1 MRSSSGSSP
10 CSMSMRCKCRLAA
23 SSTDSMAKKETSRR
37 SMTRMRNGEERRGF
51 LAPRTPPVLILV
63 TSLREVSLFLIESVL
78 EAANLHLQRMLIEH
92 GDDPDEERIQI
103 TVHHT
108 GNTNVLSVTE
118 QLRRIPGV
126 REIRHTL
133 S

>member
-23 SSTDSMAKKETSRR
+23 SSTDSMRKRETSRR
-37 SMTRMRNGEERRGF
+37 EVTRMRTGGVRGARKPRRSSPF
-51 LAPRTPPVLILV
+51 LILV
-63 TSLREVSLFLIESVL
+63 IDRREVSFFAIESVL

-103 TVHHT
+103 TV
-108 GNTNVLSVTE
+108 
-118 QLRRIPGV
+118 
-126 REIRHTL
+126 
-133 S
+133 